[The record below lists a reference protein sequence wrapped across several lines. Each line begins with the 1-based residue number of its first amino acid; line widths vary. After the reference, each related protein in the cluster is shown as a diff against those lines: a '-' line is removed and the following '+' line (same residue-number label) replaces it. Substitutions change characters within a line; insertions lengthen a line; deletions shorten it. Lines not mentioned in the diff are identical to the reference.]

1 MFGLGL
7 LLTGSALT
15 SCEDQPDKYEMTD
28 GVPTIHYIRMADVAV
43 KDSLITGAYM
53 QNTICIV
60 GDNLRSI
67 YKLFF
72 NDQEATLNTSYM
84 TDNTVIV
91 DVPKNIPEVVT
102 NKLYMVTKDQDTVA
116 YDFKVLVPA
125 PVVNAI
131 SNEFAR
137 ANENVTITGDYF
149 LDDPNVPLEIVL
161 PGNQTLPRENIT
173 SITKNAV
180 SFNMPANVESG
191 YITVKGIY
199 GNSRSKFYIY
209 DKRNILFDW
218 DGLSGG
224 LASGLGW
231 RDGSKVKH
239 NDGDDAFPSLDG
251 TPYIC
256 FSGDLAGDIGASW
269 SEDGFSFNYWPNAGQ
284 NELTTVFPRFA
295 EYLEEYGV
303 SGLQIKFEVLVPDTN
318 PWTTCALQMI
328 FSSNDDVTYETAT
341 NAFFSSTSVPRGMW
355 IPWKETGSYSTGG
368 KWTTVAVNLSDFNKT
383 HEGNPCD
390 AALDAKHFTGLTFF
404 VWHGGIAGTDGS
416 PVIAIDNIRVVPIE
430 K

>member
-72 NDQEATLNTSYM
+72 NDQEATLNTSFM
-84 TDNTVIV
+84 TDNTLIV

-102 NKLYMVTKDQDTVA
+102 NKLYMVTKGQDTVA

-137 ANENVTITGDYF
+137 ADENVTITGDYF

-180 SFNMPANVESG
+180 SFNMPANVEPG

-218 DGLSGG
+218 D
-224 LASGLGW
+224 
-231 RDGSKVKH
+231 
-239 NDGDDAFPSLDG
+239 
-251 TPYIC
+251 
-256 FSGDLAGDIGASW
+256 
-269 SEDGFSFNYWPNAGQ
+269 
-284 NELTTVFPRFA
+284 
-295 EYLEEYGV
+295 
-303 SGLQIKFEVLVPDTN
+303 
-318 PWTTCALQMI
+318 
-328 FSSNDDVTYETAT
+328 
-341 NAFFSSTSVPRGMW
+341 
-355 IPWKETGSYSTGG
+355 
-368 KWTTVAVNLSDFNKT
+368 
-383 HEGNPCD
+383 
-390 AALDAKHFTGLTFF
+390 
-404 VWHGGIAGTDGS
+404 
-416 PVIAIDNIRVVPIE
+416 
-430 K
+430 